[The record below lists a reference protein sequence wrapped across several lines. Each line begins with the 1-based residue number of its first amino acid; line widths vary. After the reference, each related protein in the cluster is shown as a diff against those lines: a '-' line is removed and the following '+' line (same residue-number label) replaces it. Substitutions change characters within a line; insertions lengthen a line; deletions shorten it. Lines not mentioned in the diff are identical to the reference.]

1 MRIFFSLF
9 NFIDDIKTCRLL
21 LENNANINKT
31 DSFSMTA
38 IHWAASLNLLEITE
52 ELMKYLPDPTVLDL
66 KNQTALEKAILNRNK
81 QIVKL
86 FNDKYVL
93 SFRYREYLLTAIES
107 SNDDIFKYIILYF
120 YILYIEKFSIFKLL
134 QNIIIAS
141 KRRQSKF

>member
-1 MRIFFSLF
+1 MTLRIFISLF

-134 QNIIIAS
+134 
-141 KRRQSKF
+141 